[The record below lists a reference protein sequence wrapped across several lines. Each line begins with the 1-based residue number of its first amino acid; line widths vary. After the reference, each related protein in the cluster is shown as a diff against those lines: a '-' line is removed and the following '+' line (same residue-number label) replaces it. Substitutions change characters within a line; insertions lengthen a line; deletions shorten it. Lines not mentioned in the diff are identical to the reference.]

1 MAKKPNIKKPK
12 KPAKKLTS
20 QGVKREVKPKRMVQ
34 VTLPALIPGRGVY
47 EPEPPPSIYE
57 IEYKDAMLAV
67 QMEQLA
73 AKGLTNDAI
82 IDALPISRDT
92 FYKRLKEDPYFSYC
106 LNKHRGK
113 AVAMVESAL
122 FQNSVGFEF
131 TEQQAT
137 ASGKV
142 VTVKKMKL
150 PETKA
155 QEFFLINR
163 AADQWKKKVETTIQA
178 GESMGA
184 MIFAIKRREE

>member
-1 MAKKPNIKKPK
+1 MPKKPNIKKPK
-12 KPAKKLTS
+12 KQVKKLTS

-34 VTLPALIPGRGVY
+34 VTLPAVIPGRGVY
-47 EPEPPPSIYE
+47 EPEPPPTIYE
-57 IEYKDAMLAV
+57 IEYKDAMIAV
-67 QMEQLA
+67 QMEKLA
-73 AKGLTNDAI
+73 AKGLTNDQI
-82 IDALPISRDT
+82 IATLDISRTT
-92 FYKRLKEDPYFSYC
+92 FYKRLKEDVYFSYC
-106 LNKHRGK
+106 LNKHRDK
-113 AVAMVESAL
+113 AVLDVENAL

-137 ASGKV
+137 ATGKV
-142 VTVKKMKL
+142 VSVKKMKL

-184 MIFAIKRREE
+184 MVFAIKRREE